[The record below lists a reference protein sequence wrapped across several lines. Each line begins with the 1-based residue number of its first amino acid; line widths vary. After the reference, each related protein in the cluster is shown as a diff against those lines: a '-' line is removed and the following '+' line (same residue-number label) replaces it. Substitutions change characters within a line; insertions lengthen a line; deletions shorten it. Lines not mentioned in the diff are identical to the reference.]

1 MVSTCANPEC
11 SVPFRHLKQG
21 RLIVIDPRDQG
32 HSHVPAPSSRLEY
45 FWLCDLC
52 APRFCLAVEP
62 GNRVRCVSRAKN
74 DATDRLEPR
83 SA

>member
-11 SVPFRHLKQG
+11 SASFRHLKQG
-21 RLIVIDPRDQG
+21 RLIVIDPREQA
-32 HSHVPAPSSRLEY
+32 HSHVATSSSRLEY

-52 APRFCLAVEP
+52 ATRFTLAVEA
-62 GNRVRCVSRAKN
+62 GNRVCCVARADNPPGSRP
-74 DATDRLEPR
+74 TLR